1 MAPVDDGTWEDEVLE
16 PVAGGWPS
24 AHDGQPDWDD
34 DAMVSAWSAPP
45 VEGGRTPVDLDL
57 TVLEAIDGL
66 GDQLGGGLEILE
78 AISKA
83 IDVQATA
90 FPVQTRLTMVELL
103 AEQLDALDHRQA
115 VIEDGLRA
123 IWERLDAL
131 DGGADQPQPSG
142 GRHFRGGDP
151 A

>member
-1 MAPVDDGTWEDEVLE
+1 MAPVDDGTWEDEGLG
-16 PVAGGWPS
+16 PAADGWPS
-24 AHDGQPDWDD
+24 TDDGHPDWDA
-34 DAMVSAWSAPP
+34 DAMVSTWSAPP
-45 VEGGRTPVDLDL
+45 AEGNREPVDLDL

-66 GDQLGGGLEILE
+66 GDQLGSGLEVLE

-83 IDVQATA
+83 IDAQATA
-90 FPVQTRLTMVELL
+90 FPVQTRQTMVELL

>member
-1 MAPVDDGTWEDEVLE
+1 MAPVDDGTWEDEVLD
-16 PVAGGWPS
+16 PAAGGWPS
-24 AHDGQPDWDD
+24 AHGGQPGWDD
-34 DAMVSAWSAPP
+34 DAMVSAWSAAP
-45 VEGGRTPVDLDL
+45 VEAGRKPVDLDL

-66 GDQLGGGLEILE
+66 GDQVGGGLEILE

-83 IDVQATA
+83 IDAQATA

-103 AEQLDALDHRQA
+103 AEQLDALDQRQA

-123 IWERLDAL
+123 IW
-131 DGGADQPQPSG
+131 
-142 GRHFRGGDP
+142 GRHFRGGGL